1 MKNEIF
7 LLTLFISISLFQ
19 KLLTTVVLFCIPAV
33 MSLLNIFQYILN
45 ISVSIRLDKCNRFS
59 FYLNLCK

>member
-7 LLTLFISISLFQ
+7 LLTLFISIGLFQ

-33 MSLLNIFQYILN
+33 MFLLNIFQSILN

-59 FYLNLCK
+59 FNMNLCK